1 MFDRDGWSRKIA
13 FILMALIAPVAAWA
27 GARWLSGERI
37 DSYWTSVQ
45 ISQSNEPGIITEV
58 IDYDFGLSARRGILR
73 IVPGLDPNGPLT
85 VTSATAPDD
94 VLVQSG
100 FTPTIR
106 IGDPDITIRGRHRYQ
121 LDYALDTLVTG
132 DQFSWN
138 AVGTEW
144 EVPIS
149 RSEIHLIS
157 ANEWLDP
164 RCDTGRFGS
173 FGGCTAQQVAP
184 GHLVV
189 ETGRLASGVGV
200 TISAGIGA
208 NLAQPPS
215 LPTPPQPEPLNGGLS
230 VVIPMALAFLGVL
243 VAHPVVARIVRTR
256 GREQILDTTARSI
269 GYIDDLESVDSHR
282 LADEAEMAR
291 LIYPSLTPPQGVSA
305 PHGGIIIDEHVAQQH
320 LVAWLMEA
328 AELEEIRISGEPGD
342 TTVLHR
348 GSRPARATTK
358 PIIDSI
364 FATSDSVSLSGYDK
378 AFARSWD
385 ALEDD
390 LQSWKERSGYWDKAG
405 DTQFAVAIALGVL
418 FGVLAT
424 GAVTVFSG
432 ISIRWSP
439 IWLLPMVMAALVL
452 GSALTVLLRS
462 SELRIRTPLGT
473 SKWIEVEALRRFLS
487 ELEPESALNMI
498 EPDRFAGYTAWAYA
512 FGLDEKWKEIAKV
525 LETDPR
531 YESVPRHHFYHAT
544 IGASVSRSTQSAS
557 TAPSSSSGGGGG
569 GVGGGGGGG
578 GGGSW

>member
-1 MFDRDGWSRKIA
+1 MFDRHGWSGKIA
-13 FILMALIAPVAAWA
+13 FILMALIAPLAAWA

-45 ISQSNEPGIITEV
+45 VSQSNEPASIVEV

-73 IVPGLDPNGPLT
+73 TVPGLDPISPLT

-94 VLVQSG
+94 VLIQSG

-121 LDYALDTLVTG
+121 LEYILNTLVAG

-149 RSEIHLIS
+149 SSEIHLIS
-157 ANEWLDP
+157 TNEWLNP

-173 FGGCTAQQVAP
+173 IGGCTAEQVSP
-184 GHLVV
+184 GHLLV

-200 TISAGIGA
+200 TVSAGIGA
-208 NLAQPPS
+208 SLTQLPS
-215 LPTPPQPEPLNGGLS
+215 LPKPPQPEPLTGGLS
-230 VVIPMALAFLGVL
+230 VVVPMALAFAGVL
-243 VAHPVVARIVRTR
+243 ITNPLVGRIVRLR
-256 GREQILDTTARSI
+256 GREQIMDTTARSL
-269 GYIDDLESVDSHR
+269 GFIDDLGSVDSHR
-282 LADEAEMAR
+282 LAEEAEMAR

-305 PHGGIIIDEHVAQQH
+305 PHGGIIIDERVSQQH

-328 AELEEIRISGEPGD
+328 AELDEIRIDGDPGD
-342 TTVLHR
+342 TTVLRR
-348 GSRPARATTK
+348 GSRARATTK

-364 FATSDSVSLSGYDK
+364 FANSDTVRLSGYDP
-378 AFARSWD
+378 AFKRSWD
-385 ALEDD
+385 ALKDD
-390 LQSWKERSGYWDKAG
+390 LQSWRQRSGYWDRTG
-405 DTQFAVAIALGVL
+405 DTQFAAAIALSIL

-424 GAVTVFSG
+424 GAVAVFSG

-439 IWLLPMVMAALVL
+439 IWLLPMVMASLVL
-452 GSALTVLLRS
+452 GTALTVLTRS

-512 FGLDEKWKEIAKV
+512 FGLDEKWKAIAKV

-531 YESVPRHHFYHAT
+531 FESVPRHHFYHAT
-544 IGASVSRSTQSAS
+544 IGPSVSRSTQSAS